1 MKNNSSKT
9 VTVANQAEVPILHY
23 VTISLNTT
31 IEGDSRQFTIPFAVA
46 DIKYNFLG
54 TPFFE
59 MNIQNIN
66 IRDFT
71 LQIKYQSTVH
81 PYCTKFTSLLSKD
94 YPYFSYRNKIGSKTQ
109 IRLKPNFSKIGH
121 FPIKN
126 YYNLFLQ
133 LHHKISSFLRFQ
145 IFTSLLIFVQQ
156 STSLKFLQMINQT
169 PVQPLYK
176 ILYINLQ
183 HSQQNILDI

>member
-81 PYCTKFTSLLSKD
+81 PYCTKFTSPLSKD

-126 YYNLFLQ
+126 NYNLVSTPQNQFFPTVPNLY
-133 LHHKISSFLRFQ
+133 
-145 IFTSLLIFVQQ
+145 FTTNFR
-156 STSLKFLQMINQT
+156 TTINFIEVFT
-169 PVQPLYK
+169 
-176 ILYINLQ
+176 
-183 HSQQNILDI
+183 DD